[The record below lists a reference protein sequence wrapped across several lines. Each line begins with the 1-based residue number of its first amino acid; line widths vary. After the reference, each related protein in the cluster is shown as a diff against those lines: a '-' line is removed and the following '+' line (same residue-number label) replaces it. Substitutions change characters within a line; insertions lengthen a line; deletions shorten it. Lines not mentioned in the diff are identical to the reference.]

1 MWAQTTSAAAPGNPI
16 WIPRTAAI
24 LEECRRPGRL
34 ERAIEVTR
42 PGHAG
47 ILNVLRYH
55 LNGDLAGADL
65 TDVAHLLTGSTA
77 ADIMM
82 VTRSARRIARYA
94 GRELALDDLLQSV
107 APIEEIP
114 ADALMRI
121 SVHESAHAVGSLAV
135 PAGILLRCV
144 IGGTAGDLGRTF
156 IQSETSDV
164 ATRDAV
170 ERRAVV
176 TLCGRAAE
184 ALLIGDVALGSGGD
198 SDSDLAVVTQLIASL
213 HASTGLA
220 GSLVYLVS
228 HADALEA
235 VRTDLKLRARVERHM
250 RRLQARADKVVREH
264 RDAIVAVAERLRAR
278 RHLSG
283 DEIRRIFELTTAAGQ
298 LRATE
303 H

>member
-1 MWAQTTSAAAPGNPI
+1 M
-16 WIPRTAAI
+16 
-24 LEECRRPGRL
+24 
-34 ERAIEVTR
+34 TR